1 MTVSSATAAIDE
13 LRDLNKK
20 YMNTIEWMVR
30 TNKKLQDEL
39 NKAKEKLAELNLSTS
54 SNDLPLLMKN

>member
-1 MTVSSATAAIDE
+1 MAAIDE

-20 YMNTIEWMVR
+20 YMNTIEWMVK
-30 TNKKLQDEL
+30 TNKKLEDEL
-39 NKAKEKLAELNLSTS
+39 NKTKKKLAELNLSTS